1 MGKAV
6 EHNQTDLPTAT
17 FLGETVAKAIRRLA
31 GGDVGKKRQQAQR
44 KLQQKIKKK
53 LYPKS
58 NLANFNNQAINNQ

>member
-17 FLGETVAKAIRRLA
+17 FPGETVAKAIRRLA

-44 KLQQKIKKK
+44 KLQQKIKTGQVSKFFLSQK
-53 LYPKS
+53 L
-58 NLANFNNQAINNQ
+58 